1 MVEQQTRTRLKA
13 ADLSLYP
20 KGEERRM
27 EPIGLYLHTPFC
39 VSKCPYCDFYSAPP
53 SSDAALEAY
62 TAALLTAMDD
72 WAARYPLTADTLYF
86 GGGTPS
92 LLGGE
97 RLSALIRR
105 ADDRFGL
112 LSHSPEITLEANPAD
127 NLADTLASFA
137 AAGGNRLSLGMQS
150 VHPAELAVLGRR
162 HVPADVT
169 RTIADAH
176 KAGITNISLDMM
188 LGISGQTTAT
198 ALESVERAA
207 EWGATHISAY
217 LLKIEPD
224 TPYGACP
231 PPLPD
236 EDAAAELYL
245 AVMAR
250 LDALGYRQYE
260 ISNAAL
266 PGCESRHNL
275 EYWDSRPY
283 LGLGPAASSCL
294 DGRRFT
300 YPRDTAYF
308 VGGGAP
314 VDDPVTDTPV
324 GSAEEYALLRLR
336 LTAGLRAADLTA
348 RYGTPIPAAWR
359 ERAAALPDDLVTVG
373 EDGIRLTREGFLL
386 SNTLTSHI
394 LFE

>member
-1 MVEQQTRTRLKA
+1 
-13 ADLSLYP
+13 
-20 KGEERRM
+20 M
-27 EPIGLYLHTPFC
+27 ETIGLYLHTPFC
-39 VSKCPYCDFYSAPP
+39 VSKCPYCDFHSAPP
-53 SSDAALEAY
+53 SSTAEMDAY
-62 TAALLTAMDD
+62 TAALLTAIDRWGEKD
-72 WAARYPLTADTLYF
+72 LQADTLYF

-97 RLSALIRR
+97 RLEVLIRR

-112 LSHSPEITLEANPAD
+112 LSHNPEITLEANPAD

-150 VHPAELAVLGRR
+150 VHPMELAVLGRR
-162 HVPADVT
+162 HTPADVT

-176 KAGITNISLDMM
+176 KAGITNISLDIM
-188 LGISGQTTAT
+188 LGISGQTTAS

-207 EWGATHISAY
+207 AWGATHISAY

-236 EDAAAELYL
+236 EDATAELYL
-245 AVMAR
+245 AVMER

-260 ISNAAL
+260 ISNTAH

-275 EYWDSRPY
+275 KYWDSRPY

-294 DGRRFT
+294 GGRRFT

-308 VGGGAP
+308 MGGGAP
-314 VDDPVTDTPV
+314 VDDPATDTPV

-336 LTAGLRAADLTA
+336 LTEGLSAADYAA
-348 RYGTPIPAAWR
+348 RFGTPMPAAWV
-359 ERAAALPDDLVTVG
+359 ERAASLPRNLVAVG

-386 SNTLTSHI
+386 SNTLTTHI
-394 LFE
+394 LCE